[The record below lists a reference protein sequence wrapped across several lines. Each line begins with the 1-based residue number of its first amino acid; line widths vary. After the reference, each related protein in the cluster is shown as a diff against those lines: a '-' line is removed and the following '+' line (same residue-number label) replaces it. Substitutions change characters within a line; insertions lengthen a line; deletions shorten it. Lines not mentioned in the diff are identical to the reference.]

1 MKSGW
6 SPPDSSVVRSRAVFS
21 SPEKEAGSC
30 EPLPLHFFHLA
41 ASTEVRREG
50 AEYSAR
56 WGSTVRCPLL
66 ISLCLCQ
73 DGSCT
78 HDGGSL
84 KKTREKMMGF
94 CLDFPKQNIRMLS
107 EPCSGLNLLDGC
119 RECPGG
125 GRDLGELQDFGLI
138 ESG

>member
-1 MKSGW
+1 MVPSPAASTIKSGW
-6 SPPDSSVVRSRAVFS
+6 SLPDSSVVRSRAVFS

-41 ASTEVRREG
+41 TSTEVRREG
-50 AEYSAR
+50 AAYSAR

-78 HDGGSL
+78 HEWGKPEEDERENDGVL
-84 KKTREKMMGF
+84 PR
-94 CLDFPKQNIRMLS
+94 FPKA
-107 EPCSGLNLLDGC
+107 EPKDA
-119 RECPGG
+119 
-125 GRDLGELQDFGLI
+125 I
-138 ESG
+138 